1 MVGICICRKRCSI
14 GLIVIKPSLMEN
26 SVCNRKC
33 ANGDEELLEGALVD
47 EFFDMQIDQYRGTKN
62 P

>member
-1 MVGICICRKRCSI
+1 
-14 GLIVIKPSLMEN
+14 LIVIKPSLMEN